1 MDHNFEHLPL
11 PLVLSGK
18 PKLRGGV
25 HPSNRTNQ
33 NRANRTIHGGN
44 LKRRSSEL
52 SQFWKERQQSRA
64 DAHLPHFEI
73 GIPILLEIDP
83 NSDLSFLKG
92 LGFEIISE
100 NPSGYIIVATEDVDM
115 SILNQKVDN
124 FIANINTRCNTPARV
139 YALCEDADRVSRV
152 LSESLLRKW
161 MDLNPEEE
169 ICVDIGVSCTGGQE
183 LPDKPDYT
191 NGESEDHYAQRLA
204 RWKTRYQDA
213 YIKWDEVKSKRE
225 SILEEFVAAYEGEIS
240 TFIDGSVNLTVLPD
254 SFTAR
259 IRISGKGLKDIV
271 LNFPYIFE
279 VCEVETINC
288 PQSCESHDAD
298 NVDVQIIA
306 PLEDAPKICVIDSG
320 IQEEHRYIAPAILS
334 DSSKSYLPNTPSVA
348 DEVSIGGHGTRVAG
362 AVLYPTEIP
371 SQGDI
376 RLSAWIRNVRVLD
389 ANNEMPEDVMPPK
402 LIEDIVHTYRLGA
415 LAPSKIFNQSI
426 GSKLPCE
433 LKHMSAWAAA
443 IDAQCYENDVLFV
456 QAAGNVDTDT
466 IAAYIQAGYPY
477 PDYLE
482 RELCRICDPGQSLQA
497 LTVGSVALSDYQTED
512 TEALGGKDHISAFS
526 RSGPGIW
533 DVVKPDVVEY
543 GGTMVVPKEGHLT
556 FTTPKEVCPELVRK
570 SPVGPAYSKDQVGT
584 SFAAPK
590 VTSIAAKIEYLYP
603 EAPALLYR
611 ALVAH
616 SARWPE
622 WVKNDSTKYVEALR
636 RMGYGIPD
644 ATRATRNDEF
654 RITLL
659 TEELREIGEGE
670 AHVYRIPIPEEL
682 SSVGEENDILI
693 EVTLS
698 YAAKP
703 RRTRRSVKRYLST
716 WVDWCCSRSG
726 ESFETFSRRI
736 YETGRSTNDDGNF
749 IWTIGD
755 ATNHG
760 QVDNFSNKNGTLQK
774 DWTII
779 KSNEL
784 SDAFCIA
791 VRGHKGWGSL
801 FKAKYSLV
809 VSFKAIE
816 QNVPIYEPIR
826 TAMEVEIENS
836 EIELELSSNEE

>member
-306 PLEDAPKICVIDSG
+306 P
-320 IQEEHRYIAPAILS
+320 
-334 DSSKSYLPNTPSVA
+334 
-348 DEVSIGGHGTRVAG
+348 
-362 AVLYPTEIP
+362 
-371 SQGDI
+371 
-376 RLSAWIRNVRVLD
+376 
-389 ANNEMPEDVMPPK
+389 
-402 LIEDIVHTYRLGA
+402 
-415 LAPSKIFNQSI
+415 
-426 GSKLPCE
+426 
-433 LKHMSAWAAA
+433 
-443 IDAQCYENDVLFV
+443 
-456 QAAGNVDTDT
+456 
-466 IAAYIQAGYPY
+466 
-477 PDYLE
+477 
-482 RELCRICDPGQSLQA
+482 
-497 LTVGSVALSDYQTED
+497 
-512 TEALGGKDHISAFS
+512 
-526 RSGPGIW
+526 
-533 DVVKPDVVEY
+533 
-543 GGTMVVPKEGHLT
+543 
-556 FTTPKEVCPELVRK
+556 
-570 SPVGPAYSKDQVGT
+570 
-584 SFAAPK
+584 
-590 VTSIAAKIEYLYP
+590 
-603 EAPALLYR
+603 
-611 ALVAH
+611 
-616 SARWPE
+616 
-622 WVKNDSTKYVEALR
+622 
-636 RMGYGIPD
+636 
-644 ATRATRNDEF
+644 
-654 RITLL
+654 
-659 TEELREIGEGE
+659 
-670 AHVYRIPIPEEL
+670 
-682 SSVGEENDILI
+682 
-693 EVTLS
+693 
-698 YAAKP
+698 P
-703 RRTRRSVKRYLST
+703 RRCT
-716 WVDWCCSRSG
+716 
-726 ESFETFSRRI
+726 
-736 YETGRSTNDDGNF
+736 
-749 IWTIGD
+749 
-755 ATNHG
+755 
-760 QVDNFSNKNGTLQK
+760 
-774 DWTII
+774 
-779 KSNEL
+779 
-784 SDAFCIA
+784 
-791 VRGHKGWGSL
+791 
-801 FKAKYSLV
+801 
-809 VSFKAIE
+809 
-816 QNVPIYEPIR
+816 
-826 TAMEVEIENS
+826 
-836 EIELELSSNEE
+836 